1 MHVSPGLWW
10 FSELR
15 EKRTDSE
22 IQSCSY
28 PHQPEHSPGDS
39 LQVTY
44 QAFYN
49 KWAAA
54 GGSFP
59 CKALWI
65 IMCTAGCRHLEDF
78 ICLVLVRKILLD
90 ANEGA
95 SHGTLSKT
103 GLFFNSWSA
112 YITTHCIALHLL
124 MWHKNRWCWYINI
137 QHFPFIQN
145 VWLIHV
151 LLALFVIGYNQN
163 AQLCINNNI
172 AQEYRIRSIFTYQ
185 ISSEYSF
192 LTGQLRHPAVR
203 CFLIFL
209 VRFLNNI
216 ILFINQLIR

>member
-1 MHVSPGLWW
+1 MVFWVEREKNRQWNTELLVSTSARAQPRRLTTGYLPGL
-10 FSELR
+10 L
-15 EKRTDSE
+15 
-22 IQSCSY
+22 QQMSCCWRLI
-28 PHQPEHSPGDS
+28 S
-39 LQVTY
+39 LQ
-44 QAFYN
+44 
-49 KWAAA
+49 
-54 GGSFP
+54 
-59 CKALWI
+59 ALWI

-78 ICLVLVRKILLD
+78 ICLVLVRKILWD

-112 YITTHCIALHLL
+112 YITTHFIALHLL

-137 QHFPFIQN
+137 QHFLFIQN
-145 VWLIHV
+145 FWLIHV

-163 AQLCINNNI
+163 AQLWINNNI
-172 AQEYRIRSIFTYQ
+172 AQEHRIRSIFTYQ
-185 ISSEYSF
+185 ISPEYSF
-192 LTGQLRHPAVR
+192 LTGQFHHPAVR